1 MAAAG
6 FASVHNASNAQIL
19 YAAERALAPHL
30 GLACDPSGG
39 HIEHPCIERNALAAA
54 RAYDAALAALRTPAP
69 RLGLDVLARS
79 VVESGR
85 AMAGRYK
92 STSIGGVAVNVAEC

>member
-1 MAAAG
+1 M
-6 FASVHNASNAQIL
+6 
-19 YAAERALAPHL
+19 
-30 GLACDPSGG
+30 
-39 HIEHPCIERNALAAA
+39 
-54 RAYDAALAALRTPAP
+54 PAP